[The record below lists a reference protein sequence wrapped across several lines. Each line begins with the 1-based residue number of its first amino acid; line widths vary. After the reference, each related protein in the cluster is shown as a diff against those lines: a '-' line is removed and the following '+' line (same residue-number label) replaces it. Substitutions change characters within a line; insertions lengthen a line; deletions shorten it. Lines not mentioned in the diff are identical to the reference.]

1 MSLIRDTYEKI
12 ERLISRSDY
21 KVISNRLGTF
31 CIPYNTP
38 KCPICRTIR
47 KGEIHSEYVLNML
60 KPYIRG
66 GSTVVDVGANLGVLS
81 VEFARQLSSQGGGT
95 VVSIEA
101 NQIIYDLLKKNLA
114 NNCPPDVEMM
124 PLLCAC
130 SDLNEGFLEF
140 PEPEIQKGKTFTSY
154 GSFGLKTG
162 PSTGKSFAVKAVTI
176 DSLKLSDV
184 SCIKIDVEGFDLKA
198 MTGSRETMLR
208 EKCAVVFEYG
218 AGSKEEN
225 TFEEYELF
233 IKDVHYQI
241 IKQEKN
247 DYLILPAE

>member
-1 MSLIRDTYEKI
+1 MSLIRNTYEKI
-12 ERLISRSDY
+12 ERLLSGSDY

-38 KCPICRTIR
+38 KCPICKTIR

-66 GSTVVDVGANLGVLS
+66 GSTIVDVGANLGVLS
-81 VEFARQLSSQGGGT
+81 VEFARQLGSAGGGT
-95 VVSIEA
+95 VVAIEA
-101 NQIIYDLLKKNLA
+101 NQIIYDLLKRNLSS
-114 NNCPPDVEMM
+114 NCPPDVKMM
-124 PLLCAC
+124 PMYCAC
-130 SDLNEGFLEF
+130 TDVDGGVMEF
-140 PEPEIQKGKTFTSY
+140 PEPDIQKGKTFTSY

-162 PSTGKSFAVKAVTI
+162 PSTGKSFTVEAVTI

-198 MTGSRETMLR
+198 MMGARETMLR

-218 AGSKEEN
+218 AGSNEEN
-225 TFEEYELF
+225 TFDEYEAF
-233 IKDVHYQI
+233 IKEINYKIVG
-241 IKQEKN
+241 QEKT
-247 DYLILPAE
+247 DYLIVPQ